1 MFWMGSRRVSG
12 SQEGERQVLLQI
24 GSAAPGSRGRVPV
37 ALDSLG
43 DENAVEFSVR
53 FDPAALSDPRIEL
66 AAPYADAFLETDD
79 SQAASGRLGIRLIL
93 LDGAVFERGVRT
105 LFQINFAIA
114 EVVAEGPQ
122 PIEMADAPIERSVRD
137 ADGEELAA
145 RFGDGT
151 LSVVPGIE
159 ADVEPEPP
167 DGEVREGDVE
177 RIADVV
183 TGTET
188 AAPGAEFQRADCA
201 PLATRGDG
209 RLTVA
214 DWVQAGRVQTALDEP
229 VAAGGPSS
237 IADATGP
244 GCDAGI
250 GWRQLRVGDAV
261 FVRGQANALS
271 IVLDAAGDENAVG
284 FTLNFDPARVRF
296 EWVDLAAELAE
307 RPEFEGLSLRLAPE
321 RAAQG
326 MIGVAMALPPGRVFP
341 AGSAALLTFAFTVP
355 ADGTANTTTFSLD
368 DSLVTREIAGASAQR
383 LCAEF
388 YDATIPFTPE
398 VTLAPVLTS
407 LDPPVLFARGSV
419 LSVLL
424 NGENFNAASIA
435 RVNDLPRATE
445 FLNAG
450 QLQLTLLAE
459 DIAAAG
465 SLAITVE
472 NPGEGGG
479 ISNALELFIVQ
490 RAPGDNARPQL
501 FGVTP
506 SVVLVGRL
514 PFALRLSGSGF
525 AQDSVARIKGQ
536 DRRTK
541 FLSETQLEVT
551 VTAADLAV
559 AGELP
564 VQVFNPPPGGGTS
577 SEVRLSVRKPN
588 PVPHLT
594 QLALEENA
602 SGGYTLTL
610 LGSNFLRESQVRING
625 SQRSVSFVSST
636 RLTASYTLQ
645 ELAAAAGTLVAT
657 VTNPPLGGGRSSSV
671 SLAITGLS
679 VPANRAPS
687 LFSITPSVVAI
698 GSPPVA
704 LQASGSGFVAGAVL
718 QLNGRPLA
726 TTFVNSSQLRAT
738 VGTSDLLRAARLEVR
753 VVNPDSG
760 GEKSSAVTL
769 EVKPRNPDPRIADA
783 APVAGNSSLLQLTGS
798 NFLST
803 SVARVGGQSRSTS
816 FVNGTTLRMSLS
828 SSDLSA
834 AGVLAITVF
843 NPAPGGG
850 ASNVFEYAV
859 TEPVVSVSSSP
870 PSISSIKPRLATA
883 GGPGVLLQ
891 VNGSNFRP
899 GAVVR
904 VNNRPR
910 QTQFINARLVRALVS
925 NTEMT
930 TPGALAVTVVSQDA
944 LGGTSNSATLTIKRQ
959 SPAPQLAAIEPG
971 AINAGGRDFQL
982 QVLGAGFINGSVVRV
997 NKSARPTS
1005 FVNNGE
1011 LSATIFSSDI
1021 STQGRPTSI
1030 TVTTDAPGGGTSL
1043 SQPLLITT
1051 PVNPAPSL
1059 SSLSPTL
1066 VGEGSAAVRVTIRGQ
1081 RFLPGSVVRVDNQA
1095 RSTAFVS
1102 STQLTALLPA
1112 SDFARSRTLS
1122 IQVYNPEPGGGLSS
1136 ALSLEVK
1143 KRYPVPRITSLGPA
1157 AVTAG
1162 DAGFTLTI
1170 NGSNFFRESTVR
1182 VKGSV
1187 RSFNFVNAG
1196 QLTISISAFELARPG
1211 SLAIT
1216 VANPAP
1222 GGGTSNAAQLMVQ

>member
-1 MFWMGSRRVSG
+1 M
-12 SQEGERQVLLQI
+12 
-24 GSAAPGSRGRVPV
+24 
-37 ALDSLG
+37 
-43 DENAVEFSVR
+43 
-53 FDPAALSDPRIEL
+53 
-66 AAPYADAFLETDD
+66 
-79 SQAASGRLGIRLIL
+79 
-93 LDGAVFERGVRT
+93 
-105 LFQINFAIA
+105 
-114 EVVAEGPQ
+114 
-122 PIEMADAPIERSVRD
+122 
-137 ADGEELAA
+137 
-145 RFGDGT
+145 
-151 LSVVPGIE
+151 
-159 ADVEPEPP
+159 
-167 DGEVREGDVE
+167 
-177 RIADVV
+177 
-183 TGTET
+183 
-188 AAPGAEFQRADCA
+188 
-201 PLATRGDG
+201 
-209 RLTVA
+209 
-214 DWVQAGRVQTALDEP
+214 
-229 VAAGGPSS
+229 
-237 IADATGP
+237 
-244 GCDAGI
+244 
-250 GWRQLRVGDAV
+250 
-261 FVRGQANALS
+261 
-271 IVLDAAGDENAVG
+271 
-284 FTLNFDPARVRF
+284 
-296 EWVDLAAELAE
+296 
-307 RPEFEGLSLRLAPE
+307 
-321 RAAQG
+321 
-326 MIGVAMALPPGRVFP
+326 
-341 AGSAALLTFAFTVP
+341 
-355 ADGTANTTTFSLD
+355 
-368 DSLVTREIAGASAQR
+368 
-383 LCAEF
+383 
-388 YDATIPFTPE
+388 
-398 VTLAPVLTS
+398 
-407 LDPPVLFARGSV
+407 
-419 LSVLL
+419 
-424 NGENFNAASIA
+424 
-435 RVNDLPRATE
+435 
-445 FLNAG
+445 
-450 QLQLTLLAE
+450 
-459 DIAAAG
+459 
-465 SLAITVE
+465 
-472 NPGEGGG
+472 
-479 ISNALELFIVQ
+479 
-490 RAPGDNARPQL
+490 
-501 FGVTP
+501 
-506 SVVLVGRL
+506 
-514 PFALRLSGSGF
+514 
-525 AQDSVARIKGQ
+525 
-536 DRRTK
+536 
-541 FLSETQLEVT
+541 
-551 VTAADLAV
+551 
-559 AGELP
+559 
-564 VQVFNPPPGGGTS
+564 
-577 SEVRLSVRKPN
+577 
-588 PVPHLT
+588 
-594 QLALEENA
+594 
-602 SGGYTLTL
+602 
-610 LGSNFLRESQVRING
+610 
-625 SQRSVSFVSST
+625 
-636 RLTASYTLQ
+636 
-645 ELAAAAGTLVAT
+645 
-657 VTNPPLGGGRSSSV
+657 
-671 SLAITGLS
+671 
-679 VPANRAPS
+679 
-687 LFSITPSVVAI
+687 VAI